1 MRRRLVA
8 FTLATLAAAAS
19 RVTTAQETPALV
31 VEEVAAP
38 SAAAAAGLLVG
49 DRIES
54 YDGKPLPS
62 PDTLLAAEENTFGRD
77 TVALRIRREGV
88 VLTLAAPFGRL
99 GIQVRP
105 DLPATALMRYEEGRA
120 AQKGQK
126 PAEAVVRWTSAAGV
140 AQDAG
145 AVAAAAWLL
154 GRVGD
159 IHEGQ
164 REWKLASDAHSRA
177 LALWKQSGDAAA
189 QSRTLVAMGRCSLG
203 VNDFPAARGW
213 YEQAEKI
220 DTSARNEMWEAG
232 DLAALGDVALNR
244 SELAAAQSFHS
255 RALGIRE
262 RLAPDS
268 LAAAASVHSLGDV
281 AYDRS
286 ELPVAQEHFS
296 RALVV
301 RERLAPDSLAVAA
314 SLQSLGN
321 VTYRRGDLVAAQDLY
336 NRALDIGERA
346 APDSL
351 EVSSSLNS
359 LGNLAVQRGDLA
371 SAESYYRRALE
382 IRERLAP
389 GSLPVAGFLQNLG
402 IVMQARGDLASAEAL
417 FRRAL
422 DMNERLAPDS
432 LAVARSLTN
441 VGAVL
446 VARGDLTGAEGYHR
460 RALALG
466 ERLAPDSL
474 SVSFSLLNLG
484 GISRDRGDLVA
495 ADAHFRRCLQIRERL
510 APDSLGVAIALNHLG
525 KVSRDRGALP
535 AAQEYQNRALAIHER
550 LAPSS
555 PFIPVTLN
563 DLGLLAWSRGD
574 LSGAQDYLRRAL
586 DLRERIGPHSLA
598 VAESLNALGGIALE
612 QHRLD
617 EALTYFTRGVDIV
630 ESQRWRV
637 QSAEARALLLAQ
649 HTASYAGLMRTHLAS
664 NDTPAAFV
672 TAERGRA
679 RSLLEILSLSGAEI
693 RQGVDPPLV
702 ERERRIQQ
710 QLNEKAAQHE
720 RLLGSRSTDKLAAT
734 AGKELD
740 ALLIQYQELQ
750 TQIRAESPRY
760 AALTQPQPL
769 GLSEIQRDVLDEKTL
784 LLEYVL
790 GEERSHLFA
799 VTSASIASF
808 ALPGRVEV
816 ERAARRVYDAIVARQ
831 PSPGE
836 TPIQR
841 RARIEKADADYPAA
855 AAALVRMILE
865 PAAGLLSG
873 QRLLVVADGALQY
886 VPFAALPRPGQPVAA
901 NAEPLVVRHEIVSL
915 PSASIV
921 PVLRRERVADRSAE
935 RAVVV
940 LADPVFDR
948 QDPRLRGRPAA
959 PVPATSPSLPADV
972 TRAARAAGLT
982 DDRGTLARLPFTRD
996 EADAIMALVPG
1007 GRGTRAVDFSAS
1019 RETITSVAWGRARV
1033 VHIAT
1038 HGLLDAE
1045 RPELSGLVLSLF
1057 DEQGRQLDGFLRL
1070 HEVYNLDWSADLV
1083 VLSACQTALGKEIRG
1098 EGLLGLTRGFMY
1110 GGAPRV
1116 IASLWNVNDSATAQ
1130 FMKRFYEGLFG
1141 KTPAPAAALRAA
1153 QIEMWRRQPA
1163 RSPTIGLPSCCR
1175 VSGGECPLAQEG
1187 LEPESGGVRR
1197 AAGRA
1202 RSRP

>member
-8 FTLATLAAAAS
+8 CTLATLVAAAS
-19 RVTTAQETPALV
+19 REVPAQETPALV
-31 VEEVAAP
+31 VEEVAAA

-49 DRIES
+49 DRVES
-54 YDGKPLPS
+54 YDGRPLPS
-62 PDTLLAAEENTFGRD
+62 PAPLLAAEENTFGRD
-77 TVALRIRREGV
+77 TVALRVRREGV
-88 VLTLAAPFGRL
+88 VLTLVAPVGRL

-105 DLPATALMRYEEGRA
+105 DLPATALTFYEEGRA
-120 AQKGQK
+120 AQKEK
-126 PAEAVVRWTSAAGV
+126 PAEAVARWTSAAGV

-145 AVAAAAWLL
+145 ALASAAWLL

-164 REWKLASDAHSRA
+164 RQWKQASDAHSRA
-177 LALWKQSGDAAA
+177 LELWKQSGDSAV
-189 QSRTLVAMGRCSLG
+189 QSRTLVGLGRCSLG
-203 VNDFPAARGW
+203 VNDLPAARGW
-213 YEQAEKI
+213 YEQAEKV
-220 DTSARNEMWEAG
+220 DTAAGNEMWTAG
-232 DLAALGDVALNR
+232 DLAALGGVAIDL
-244 SELAAAQSFHS
+244 SDLAAAQNYHS
-255 RALGIRE
+255 RALDIRNRLAPDSLDTAASVHGLGAVAFSRGDLPVAQEHFGRALAVRERLAPESLQVAESLHALGYVAYRRGDLSAAEAAYTRALGIRE

-268 LAAAASVHSLGDV
+268 LDV
-281 AYDRS
+281 S
-286 ELPVAQEHFS
+286 
-296 RALVV
+296 
-301 RERLAPDSLAVAA
+301 
-314 SLQSLGN
+314 G
-321 VTYRRGDLVAAQDLY
+321 
-336 NRALDIGERA
+336 
-346 APDSL
+346 
-351 EVSSSLNS
+351 SLNT

-371 SAESYYRRALE
+371 SGESYYRRALE

-389 GSLPVAGFLQNLG
+389 GSLPMAGFLQNLG
-402 IVMQARGDLASAEAL
+402 IVMQGRGDLASAEAL

-432 LAVARSLTN
+432 LAVASSLTN
-441 VGAVL
+441 VGAV
-446 VARGDLTGAEGYHR
+446 AIERGDLMVAEGYHL
-460 RALALG
+460 RALAIG

-474 SVSFSLLNLG
+474 SVAMSLLNLG
-484 GISRDRGDLVA
+484 RISRNRGDLAA
-495 ADAHFRRCLQIRERL
+495 ADAYFRRGLQIRERL
-510 APDSLGVAIALNHLG
+510 APDSLGVAIALDHLG
-525 KVSRDRGALP
+525 KVARDRGALP

-550 LAPSS
+550 LS
-555 PFIPVTLN
+555 PRSPYIPVTLN

-598 VAESLNALGGIALE
+598 VAESLNGLGGIALE
-612 QHRLD
+612 QQRLE
-617 EALTYFTRGVDIV
+617 EALTFFTRGVDIV

-637 QSAEARALLLAQ
+637 RSAEARALLLAQ
-649 HTASYAGLMRTHLAS
+649 HTASYAGLMRTHLAL

-672 TAERGRA
+672 TAERARA

-693 RQGVDPPLV
+693 RQGVDPPLL
-702 ERERRIQQ
+702 ERERRLQQ

-720 RLLGSRSTDKLAAT
+720 RLLGSPSTDKQAAT

-750 TQIRAESPRY
+750 AQVRAESPRY
-760 AALTQPQPL
+760 AALTQPPPL
-769 GLSEIQRDVLDEKTL
+769 ELSAIQREVLDEETL

-790 GEERSHLFA
+790 GEERSLLFA
-799 VTSASIASF
+799 VTSASIGSF

-816 ERAARRVYDAIVARQ
+816 ERAARRVYDAIIARQ

-836 TPIQR
+836 TPTQR

-855 AAALVRMILE
+855 AAALSRMILE

-921 PVLRRERVADRSAE
+921 PVLRRERVAGRSAE
-935 RAVVV
+935 RAVAV

-959 PVPATSPSLPADV
+959 PAPAAASSLPADV
-972 TRAARAAGLT
+972 TRSARAAGLT
-982 DDRGTLARLPFTRD
+982 DDRGALARLPFTRD

-1007 GRGTRAVDFSAS
+1007 GRGTRAVGFSAS
-1019 RETITSVAWGRARV
+1019 RETMMSATWGRARV

-1057 DEQGRQLDGFLRL
+1057 DEQGRQQDGFFRL
-1070 HEVYNLDWSADLV
+1070 HEVYNLEWSADLV

-1141 KTPAPAAALRAA
+1141 KTPTPAAALRAA
-1153 QIEMWRRQPA
+1153 QIEAWRRQPA
-1163 RSPTIGLPSCCR
+1163 RSPYYWAPFVLQ
-1175 VSGGECPLAQEG
+1175 GEW
-1187 LEPESGGVRR
+1187 R
-1197 AAGRA
+1197 
-1202 RSRP
+1202 